1 MKVCPNIYRP
11 TPPPIEVVV
20 QTNTVCNDSVQE
32 APIQCNDSVQEA
44 PIQRYTHQALIKV
57 KDRAVVEV
65 MCPAE
70 YLKPCSSKAADYPPA
85 PPAPP
90 TPLLSV
96 ADYGDYSF
104 KDHQQSHT
112 PPLCHSPS
120 APPLYS
126 ALYCEDE
133 DADDESSTAT
143 QLSIAQTQQRRWQ
156 VVYL

>member
-11 TPPPIEVVV
+11 TSSPIEVVV

-32 APIQCNDSVQEA
+32 APIQ
-44 PIQRYTHQALIKV
+44 RYTHQALVKV
-57 KDRAVVEV
+57 KERAVVEV
-65 MCPAE
+65 MCPADHF
-70 YLKPCSSKAADYPPA
+70 KPCSSVAADYPPA
-85 PPAPP
+85 PLAPVAPPAAP

-104 KDHQQSHT
+104 KDHQLSHT

-143 QLSIAQTQQRRWQ
+143 QLTIAQTQQRRWQ